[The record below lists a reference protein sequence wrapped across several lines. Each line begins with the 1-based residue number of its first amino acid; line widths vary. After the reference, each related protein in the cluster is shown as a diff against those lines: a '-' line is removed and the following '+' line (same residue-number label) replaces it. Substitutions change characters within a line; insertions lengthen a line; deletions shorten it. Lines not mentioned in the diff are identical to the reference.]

1 MIALAGVA
9 GGLFVAGLVLLALE
23 LTRRGSAPGTPPRRR
38 VRISRITRNRAL
50 LALAAGGVTLAVTG
64 WPVAMIAA
72 ALAAVFLPAI
82 ISTRAPMQRAA
93 VLEGLEQWTR
103 RLSDMLTASR
113 GIEDALEASAPH
125 APAAIGPA
133 VQALSRRLAARAP
146 AEAALRAFAADIG
159 DPAGDRIAAALI
171 IATGRRGGSVRDVLN
186 ALARILA
193 QDVATRRE
201 IEADRA
207 QHRTTVKWLVL
218 FVLGFTLFAVLN
230 RAYSAPFGTV
240 TGQIVLALVVA
251 LYSAGLAWLNHLGG
265 VPAPGRF
272 LDPDAG
278 RSKR

>member
-103 RLSDMLTASR
+103 R
-113 GIEDALEASAPH
+113 
-125 APAAIGPA
+125 
-133 VQALSRRLAARAP
+133 RRVRA
-146 AEAALRAFAADIG
+146 
-159 DPAGDRIAAALI
+159 
-171 IATGRRGGSVRDVLN
+171 
-186 ALARILA
+186 
-193 QDVATRRE
+193 
-201 IEADRA
+201 
-207 QHRTTVKWLVL
+207 
-218 FVLGFTLFAVLN
+218 
-230 RAYSAPFGTV
+230 
-240 TGQIVLALVVA
+240 
-251 LYSAGLAWLNHLGG
+251 
-265 VPAPGRF
+265 APGCE
-272 LDPDAG
+272 
-278 RSKR
+278 